1 MRVQIV
7 EIMGRSTQGI
17 TLPFKCRG
25 DDGHI
30 YFVKGRGAGRR
41 SQICEWIVGQLALRL
56 GLPIAPFNIV
66 NVPEELIHLDFSG
79 ELQDLGVGLA
89 FGSRKLRVMEL
100 SFSHLEQVPAEVQ
113 RDVLAF
119 DWWVHNADRTLSE
132 LGGNPNLFWD
142 IETQELVVIDHNQA
156 FDRAFS
162 PADFVAL
169 HAFSGEWSA
178 LSGDCVRQQK
188 LAEQFAICMTDWA
201 AICNTVP
208 SAWWFLDAEQT
219 VPTDFDLDATH
230 QLLMRFQTPTFWR
243 LL

>member
-1 MRVQIV
+1 MSVQIV

-17 TLPFKCRG
+17 TRPFKCRG
-25 DDGHI
+25 DDGHV

-41 SQICEWIVGQLALRL
+41 SQICEWIAGHLALRL
-56 GLPIAPFNIV
+56 GLPIAPFEIV
-66 NVPEELIHLDFSG
+66 DVPGELIRLDFSG
-79 ELQDLGVGLA
+79 ALQDLGVGLA
-89 FGSRKLRVMEL
+89 FGSRKLGVVEL
-100 SFSHLEQVPAEVQ
+100 SVSHLEHVPQDIQ

-119 DWWVHNADRTLSE
+119 DWWVKNADRTLSE

-162 PADFVAL
+162 PSEFIDF
-169 HAFSGEWSA
+169 HAFSAEWHA
-178 LSGDCVRQQK
+178 LSDDWERQRK
-188 LAEQFAICMTDWA
+188 LAERFGTAMAAWS

-208 SAWWFLDAEQT
+208 SEWWFLDTEQT

-230 QLLMRFQTPTFWR
+230 QLLMKFQTPTFWR
-243 LL
+243 LT